1 MTNETYRL
9 PDLSYAYDALVPQI
23 SERQLE
29 LHHSKHHYAY
39 VQAANE
45 ALDELAGEPDA
56 AELDR
61 IRRALAFNVS
71 GHQMHSLFWTCM
83 SPEATAEPEGEMA
96 TAVNA
101 QFGAFERLRNQ
112 LTDAVTTLQGSGWA
126 MLAFEP
132 LAGLLTVSQ
141 VHDHHQFHIPGAVP
155 LFVID
160 GWEHAYY
167 LDHAN
172 DKAGWATAFWKVAD
186 WRAASERYVRHMV
199 ESRMSNV

>member
-1 MTNETYRL
+1 MTETYVL
-9 PDLSYAYDALVPQI
+9 PDLAYVYDALVPHV
-23 SERQLE
+23 SARQLE
-29 LHHSKHHYAY
+29 LHHSKHHHAY
-39 VQAANE
+39 VQASNE
-45 ALDELAGEPDA
+45 ALDQLAGEPDA

-83 SPEATAEPEGEMA
+83 SPDPTAEPDGDLGLA
-96 TAVNA
+96 INA

-126 MLAFEP
+126 MLGFEP
-132 LAGLLTVSQ
+132 ISEMLMVSQ
-141 VHDHHQFHIPGAVP
+141 VHDHHQFHIPGVVP

-167 LDHAN
+167 LDHLN
-172 DKAGWATAFWKVAD
+172 DKAGWATSFWKVAD
-186 WRAASERYVRHMV
+186 WRAAAQRYDHCAVG
-199 ESRMSNV
+199 SRSSRV